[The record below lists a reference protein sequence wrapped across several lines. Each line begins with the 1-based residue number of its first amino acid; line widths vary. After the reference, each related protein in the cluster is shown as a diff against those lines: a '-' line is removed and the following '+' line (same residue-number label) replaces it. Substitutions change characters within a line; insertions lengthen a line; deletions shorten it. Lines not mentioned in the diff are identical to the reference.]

1 MTIAVL
7 CEKDKVVGAARF
19 VQIKLFPARAI
30 APSLTVRVRICPR
43 ILFSH
48 IPPLA
53 CFFSS
58 TSLLELSVDTFCEGM
73 KQRKGGWMDACGAF
87 SSPPDPNSI
96 LSARDKAQ
104 YQQQWD
110 REMPFSRPSTS
121 RVCDNS
127 SQSECVGRNFSLFPC
142 SVLSHRLTPE
152 PMFGDDMFSFI
163 LLSLEKRMDRPVGDC
178 AACARQ
184 LRRTQHLLI

>member
-87 SSPPDPNSI
+87 SSRLIRIPYCQREIRRNTSSSGI
-96 LSARDKAQ
+96 EKCLFLERAR
-104 YQQQWD
+104 
-110 REMPFSRPSTS
+110 
-121 RVCDNS
+121 RVCVIIHHKVSVSDETFLS
-127 SQSECVGRNFSLFPC
+127 FPAVCSL
-142 SVLSHRLTPE
+142 
-152 PMFGDDMFSFI
+152 I
-163 LLSLEKRMDRPVGDC
+163 
-178 AACARQ
+178 A
-184 LRRTQHLLI
+184 